1 MSIFDVPL
9 SESRDPNELAHF
21 GVKGMKW
28 GQRRAKKRSEIKARI
43 AKQGGAKISLMY
55 DKNSPQHY
63 VNGTFGTG
71 TLRARGLSK
80 ALIRSKGARC
90 KALGRAIVIQKAR
103 SNRRWK
109 TPRWPARLAAPVTPD
124 SETAIRPLA
133 RPLARPGSGTGR
145 TTTTPPIEAG
155 SSASTFVNVVGSAS
169 ED

>member
-1 MSIFDVPL
+1 MSIFDAPL
-9 SESRDPNELAHF
+9 SEIRESNELAHF

-63 VNGTFGTG
+63 INGTFGTG

-80 ALIRSKGARC
+80 ALIRSKGARR

-109 TPRWPARLAAPVTPD
+109 NT
-124 SETAIRPLA
+124 PLA
-133 RPLARPGSGTGR
+133 RAVADTSNARFRDRYKSAR
-145 TTTTPPIEAG
+145 KAWERDRQDYNYAG
-155 SSASTFVNVVGSAS
+155 NRGGVIGEYVRQRRRQRK
-169 ED
+169 